1 MSGDCK
7 DTEDTATLRKES
19 HKLLERLGVLGC
31 NRGIQQFQQK
41 GQMPDGM
48 GGKERYRCLGKGKC
62 FQGLWFLLVKVEVV
76 TSDLGCSQQCSS
88 RLPHEREQQSPWA
101 KS

>member
-41 GQMPDGM
+41 GQMKWVG
-48 GGKERYRCLGKGKC
+48 RKGI
-62 FQGLWFLLVKVEVV
+62 GVWGRGNVSKVFG
-76 TSDLGCSQQCSS
+76 SC
-88 RLPHEREQQSPWA
+88 
-101 KS
+101 